1 MSPKWKGLEMPREVK
16 CGQEALAKNY
26 GKFIVEPLER
36 GYGITI
42 GNSLRRV
49 LLSSIKGGAV
59 TSVRIEGAPH
69 EFSTIS
75 GVREDCA
82 EIILNLKQLI
92 LKVEDESPRVAK
104 VSAKGQG
111 EVTGADVI
119 TDGGVEV
126 LNPGLHIATLDKGGK
141 LNIEMEVAT
150 GRGYVPAEVN
160 KKGEQPIGVIPVDS
174 VFSPVRKANYT
185 VEDARVGQRT
195 DYNRLI
201 IEIWTNGVVTP
212 GEAVDQAAQLLRKY
226 LSKFVTTEEE
236 EEEIEEE
243 LSEEQKK
250 RVEYLNMPVSE
261 LELSVRS
268 QNCLEAAKIKTIKGL
283 VQKTEQEMLKYKN
296 FGKKSLSEIKQILAE
311 MNLSFGM
318 KLEEEE
324 KDAPSQGKK
333 KTGSHRKRT

>member
-1 MSPKWKGLEMPREVK
+1 MSPKWRGLEMPREVTWDEETLT
-16 CGQEALAKNY
+16 GNY

-42 GNSLRRV
+42 GNSLRRI
-49 LLSSIKGGAV
+49 LLSSIEGGAV

-69 EFSTIS
+69 EFSTIP

-92 LKVEDESPRVAK
+92 LKVEDESPRIAK
-104 VSAKGQG
+104 ISAEGEG
-111 EVTGADVI
+111 EVTGANI
-119 TDGGVEV
+119 MTDGGVEV

-150 GRGYVPAEVN
+150 GRGYVPAEMN
-160 KKGEQPIGVIPVDS
+160 KKEDQPIGVIPVDS
-174 VFSPVRKANYT
+174 VFSGVRKANYA
-185 VEDARVGQRT
+185 VEDTRVGQRT

-201 IEIWTNGVVTP
+201 VEIWTNGVITP
-212 GEAVDQAAQLLRKY
+212 GEALDKAAQILRKY

-243 LSEEQKK
+243 LSEEEKK
-250 RVEYLNMPVSE
+250 RIEYLNMPVSE

-268 QNCLEAAKIKTIKGL
+268 QNCLEAAKIETIAGL
-283 VQKTEQEMLKYKN
+283 VQKTEQDMLKYKN
-296 FGKKSLSEIKQILAE
+296 FGKKSLNEIKQILAE

-318 KLEEEE
+318 KLEDQEE
-324 KDAPSQGKK
+324 DAS
-333 KTGSHRKRT
+333 S

>member
-1 MSPKWKGLEMPREVK
+1 MSPKWRGLEMPREVS
-16 CGQEALAKNY
+16 CDEETLTGNY

-42 GNSLRRV
+42 GNSLRRI
-49 LLSSIKGGAV
+49 LLSSIRGGAV

-69 EFSTIS
+69 EFSTIP

-92 LKVEDESPRVAK
+92 LKVEDESPRIAK
-104 VSAKGQG
+104 ISAEGEG
-111 EVTGADVI
+111 EVTGANI
-119 TDGGVEV
+119 MTDGGVEV

-150 GRGYVPAEVN
+150 GRGYVPAEMN
-160 KKGEQPIGVIPVDS
+160 KKEDQPIGVIPVDS
-174 VFSPVRKANYT
+174 VFSGVRKANYA
-185 VEDARVGQRT
+185 VEDTRVGQRT

-201 IEIWTNGVVTP
+201 VEIWTSGVITP
-212 GEAVDQAAQLLRKY
+212 GEALDQAAQILRKY
-226 LSKFVTTEEE
+226 LLKFVTTPEE

-243 LSEEQKK
+243 LSEEEKK
-250 RVEYLNMPVSE
+250 RIKYLNMPVSE

-268 QNCLEAAKIKTIKGL
+268 QNCLEAAKIETIADL
-283 VQKTEQEMLKYKN
+283 VQKTEQDMLKYKN
-296 FGKKSLSEIKQILAE
+296 FGKKSLNEIKQILAE

-318 KLEEEE
+318 KLEDQEE
-324 KDAPSQGKK
+324 DAS
-333 KTGSHRKRT
+333 S

>member
-1 MSPKWKGLEMPREVK
+1 MSPKWRGLEMPRAVEHDEETLT
-16 CGQEALAKNY
+16 GNY
-26 GKFIVEPLER
+26 GKFVVEPLER
-36 GYGITI
+36 GYGITV

-82 EIILNLKQLI
+82 EIILNLKQLT
-92 LKVEDESPRVAK
+92 LKVEGESPRVAK
-104 VSAKGQG
+104 ISAEGEG
-111 EVTGADVI
+111 EVTGASII

-150 GRGYVPAEVN
+150 GKGYVPSEMN
-160 KKGEQPIGVIPVDS
+160 KKEDQPIGVIPVDS
-174 VFSPVRKANYT
+174 AFSAVRKVNYA
-185 VEDARVGQRT
+185 VEDARVRQRT
-195 DYNRLI
+195 DYNRLVL
-201 IEIWTNGVVTP
+201 EIWTNGVLSP
-212 GEAVDQAAQLLRKY
+212 GEALDQAAQVLRKY

-243 LSEEQKK
+243 LSEEEKK
-250 RVEYLNMPVSE
+250 KAGYLNMPVSE

-268 QNCLEAAKIKTIKGL
+268 QNCLEAAKIETIRGL
-283 VQKTEQEMLKYKN
+283 VQKTEQDMLKYKN
-296 FGKKSLSEIKQILAE
+296 FGKKSLSEIRQILVE
-311 MNLSFGM
+311 MSLSFGM
-318 KLEEEE
+318 EPEEEE
-324 KDAPSQGKK
+324 DASPEG
-333 KTGSHRKRT
+333 

>member
-1 MSPKWKGLEMPREVK
+1 MSPKWKGLEMPGEVS
-16 CGQEALAKNY
+16 CDEETLTGNY

-42 GNSLRRV
+42 GNSLRRI
-49 LLSSIKGGAV
+49 LLSSIEGGAV

-69 EFSTIS
+69 EFGTIP

-92 LKVEDESPRVAK
+92 LKVEDESPRIAK
-104 VSAKGQG
+104 ISAEGEG
-111 EVTGADVI
+111 EVTGANI
-119 TDGGVEV
+119 MTDGGVEV

-150 GRGYVPAEVN
+150 GRGYVPAEMN
-160 KKGEQPIGVIPVDS
+160 KKEDQPIGVIPVDS
-174 VFSPVRKANYT
+174 VFSAVRKVNYT
-185 VEDARVGQRT
+185 VEDTRVRQRT

-201 IEIWTNGVVTP
+201 VEIWTTGVITP
-212 GEAVDQAAQLLRKY
+212 GEALDQAAQILRKY
-226 LSKFVTTEEE
+226 LLKFVTTPEE

-243 LSEEQKK
+243 LSEEEKK
-250 RVEYLNMPVSE
+250 RIKYLNMPVSE

-268 QNCLEAAKIKTIKGL
+268 QNCLEAAKIETIADL
-283 VQKTEQEMLKYKN
+283 VQKTEQDMLKYKN
-296 FGKKSLSEIKQILAE
+296 FGKKSLNEIKQILAE

-318 KLEEEE
+318 KLEDQEE
-324 KDAPSQGKK
+324 DAS
-333 KTGSHRKRT
+333 S

>member
-1 MSPKWKGLEMPREVK
+1 MSPKWRGLEMPREVTWDEETLT
-16 CGQEALAKNY
+16 GNY

-42 GNSLRRV
+42 GNSLRRI
-49 LLSSIKGGAV
+49 LLSSIEGGAV

-69 EFSTIS
+69 EFSTIP

-92 LKVEDESPRVAK
+92 LKVEDESPRIAK
-104 VSAKGQG
+104 ISAEGEG
-111 EVTGADVI
+111 EVTGANI
-119 TDGGVEV
+119 MTDGGVEV
-126 LNPGLHIATLDKGGK
+126 LNPGLHIASLDKGGK

-150 GRGYVPAEVN
+150 GRGYVPAEMN
-160 KKGEQPIGVIPVDS
+160 KKEDQPIGVIPVDS
-174 VFSPVRKANYT
+174 VFSGVRKANYA
-185 VEDARVGQRT
+185 VEDTRVGQRT

-201 IEIWTNGVVTP
+201 VEIWTNGVITP
-212 GEAVDQAAQLLRKY
+212 GEALDKAAQILRKY

-243 LSEEQKK
+243 LSEEEKK
-250 RVEYLNMPVSE
+250 RIEYLNMPVSE

-268 QNCLEAAKIKTIKGL
+268 QNCLEAAKIETITDL
-283 VQKTEQEMLKYKN
+283 VQKTEQDMLKYKN
-296 FGKKSLSEIKQILAE
+296 FGKKSLNEIKQILAE

-318 KLEEEE
+318 KLEDQEE
-324 KDAPSQGKK
+324 DAS
-333 KTGSHRKRT
+333 S

>member
-1 MSPKWKGLEMPREVK
+1 MSPKWRGLEMPREVV
-16 CGQEALAKNY
+16 CDEETLTGNY

-42 GNSLRRV
+42 GNSLRRI
-49 LLSSIKGGAV
+49 LLSSIEGGAV

-69 EFSTIS
+69 EFSTVP

-92 LKVEDESPRVAK
+92 LKVEDESPRIAK
-104 VSAKGQG
+104 ISAEGEG
-111 EVTGADVI
+111 EVTGADI
-119 TDGGVEV
+119 MTDGGVEV
-126 LNPGLHIATLDKGGK
+126 LNPGLHIASLDKGGK

-150 GRGYVPAEVN
+150 GRGYVPAEMN
-160 KKGEQPIGVIPVDS
+160 KKEDQPIGVIPVDS
-174 VFSPVRKANYT
+174 VFSGVRKANYA
-185 VEDARVGQRT
+185 VEDTRVGQRT

-201 IEIWTNGVVTP
+201 VEIWTNGVITP
-212 GEAVDQAAQLLRKY
+212 GEALDKAAQILRKY

-243 LSEEQKK
+243 LSEEEKK
-250 RVEYLNMPVSE
+250 RIEYLNMPVSE

-268 QNCLEAAKIKTIKGL
+268 QNCLEAAKIETIAGL
-283 VQKTEQEMLKYKN
+283 VQKTEQDMLKYKN
-296 FGKKSLSEIKQILAE
+296 FGKKSLNEIKQILAE

-318 KLEEEE
+318 KLEDQEE
-324 KDAPSQGKK
+324 DAS
-333 KTGSHRKRT
+333 S